1 LFAEYSNDWLRHLK
15 RNYIIL
21 AAVLLIA
28 LISIS
33 LFLTVNMLSKQTS
46 TTTRT
51 TNRQFY
57 VGVEFAYADQFGEL
71 KALVDKVKDY
81 TNLFVIGSVG
91 ISFNRTALDESAD
104 YINQSGLSFIVLF
117 TSYPMYN
124 NTGGWSNN
132 YSIFDWMKDAQ
143 QKYGNKFLGIYRFDE
158 PGGNQLDG
166 GQFQLI
172 DKTNTAGGYAEVAQ
186 SYVGNLSSI
195 LKYYRDKGG
204 SPQIFTSDYGLYWFD
219 YASSYNTVF
228 AEFVGKQSR
237 FVGNQ
242 SKQQIIALD
251 RGAAESFNKDWGII
265 VTWKYNQPPYLESGD
280 ELYSDLAQA
289 YCTGAKYAV
298 VFSYPNITA
307 SAYGTLTDAHFAALQ
322 KFWYDIHNNTAAFVP
337 SKAEVAYVI
346 PKDFGFGFRS
356 TSDTI
361 WGLFPA
367 DNFTYTQ
374 KIWDDTNLLLAK
386 YYNNLNII
394 YDDPQVIGSTLNQYT
409 KVYYWN
415 QTIT

>member
-1 LFAEYSNDWLRHLK
+1 LNRKHV
-15 RNYIIL
+15 IL

-28 LISIS
+28 LISVS
-33 LFLTVNMLSKQTS
+33 LFFTVNMLSKQTS

-219 YASSYNTVF
+219 YAS
-228 AEFVGKQSR
+228 
-237 FVGNQ
+237 
-242 SKQQIIALD
+242 
-251 RGAAESFNKDWGII
+251 
-265 VTWKYNQPPYLESGD
+265 
-280 ELYSDLAQA
+280 
-289 YCTGAKYAV
+289 
-298 VFSYPNITA
+298 
-307 SAYGTLTDAHFAALQ
+307 
-322 KFWYDIHNNTAAFVP
+322 
-337 SKAEVAYVI
+337 
-346 PKDFGFGFRS
+346 
-356 TSDTI
+356 
-361 WGLFPA
+361 
-367 DNFTYTQ
+367 
-374 KIWDDTNLLLAK
+374 
-386 YYNNLNII
+386 
-394 YDDPQVIGSTLNQYT
+394 
-409 KVYYWN
+409 
-415 QTIT
+415 